1 MHWLSNRIRLII
13 LISNLLIAQ
22 GQSPSRF
29 SLKSAIEDTFL
40 TVGLKSNLVAEIR
53 IMGDSL
59 TWFGTGQGLAL
70 YDGHHVYAHQTTR
83 DSINNAQFTTLL
95 PEGGIPAV
103 AVMGDTLAVSFSGD
117 DGSIQMGLGL
127 TLTYAAEDTN
137 GITWIYLE
145 QPVDNDADTLVP
157 FGEGYYRQLPVTVRQ
172 ANVTYDASLSGDYLW
187 IASWAGGLRRYHLTK
202 KVWENVPLPLDQQSA
217 LSLCQDT
224 AFVDTTGQSI
234 LANYYLNPR
243 DPVDGGNHNHK
254 AFSVLAFGDTVW
266 VGTADGINQ
275 GFIIK
280 EVVEVSPGNFEIPN
294 CIEWEHYSYPEDGL
308 SGNFVVGLAKQV
320 WNGQKTIWAATMNAD
335 QVGEMRGLSYTRDG
349 GLSWETALLGERVYN
364 VTSKDSLVFAATSSG
379 LWKSLDGTN
388 WAKFDAAVDR
398 TFMAQKQILTDIV
411 YTAILDERD
420 TIPKLWIGT
429 PDGVALSSDIQGSM
443 WSVFQADYDSTEVY
457 AYPNPFSPL
466 SHNQLGDDGYIRFH
480 TGKVVN
486 TEISLDIFNFAMEKV
501 HTKTFNLNSYRGAI
515 KWDGRGQDGNHVSNG
530 VYFARLNFAFSKNQA
545 LKDFWTK
552 FIVVK

>member
-1 MHWLSNRIRLII
+1 
-13 LISNLLIAQ
+13 
-22 GQSPSRF
+22 
-29 SLKSAIEDTFL
+29 
-40 TVGLKSNLVAEIR
+40 
-53 IMGDSL
+53 MGDSL

-137 GITWIYLE
+137 GITWTYLE

-243 DPVDGGNHNHK
+243 DPEDGGNHNHK

-280 EVVEVSPGNFEIPN
+280 EVVEVSPGNFEILN
-294 CIEWEHYSYPEDGL
+294 CIEW
-308 SGNFVVGLAKQV
+308 AC
-320 WNGQKTIWAATMNAD
+320 
-335 QVGEMRGLSYTRDG
+335 
-349 GLSWETALLGERVYN
+349 LG
-364 VTSKDSLVFAATSSG
+364 
-379 LWKSLDGTN
+379 
-388 WAKFDAAVDR
+388 
-398 TFMAQKQILTDIV
+398 IL
-411 YTAILDERD
+411 
-420 TIPKLWIGT
+420 
-429 PDGVALSSDIQGSM
+429 
-443 WSVFQADYDSTEVY
+443 
-457 AYPNPFSPL
+457 
-466 SHNQLGDDGYIRFH
+466 
-480 TGKVVN
+480 
-486 TEISLDIFNFAMEKV
+486 
-501 HTKTFNLNSYRGAI
+501 
-515 KWDGRGQDGNHVSNG
+515 
-530 VYFARLNFAFSKNQA
+530 
-545 LKDFWTK
+545 
-552 FIVVK
+552 

>member
-70 YDGHHVYAHQTTR
+70 YDGHHVYAHQTTN
-83 DSINNAQFTTLL
+83 DSLNNAQFTTLL

-103 AVMGDTLAVSFSGD
+103 AVMGDTLAVAFSGD

-137 GITWIYLE
+137 GITWTYLE

-202 KVWENVPLPLDQQSA
+202 KAWENVPLPLDQQSA

-254 AFSVLAFGDTVW
+254 AFSVLAFGDTIW

-280 EVVEVSPGNFEIPN
+280 EVVEVSPGNFETLN

-486 TEISLDIFNFAMEKV
+486 KKISLDIFNFAMEKV